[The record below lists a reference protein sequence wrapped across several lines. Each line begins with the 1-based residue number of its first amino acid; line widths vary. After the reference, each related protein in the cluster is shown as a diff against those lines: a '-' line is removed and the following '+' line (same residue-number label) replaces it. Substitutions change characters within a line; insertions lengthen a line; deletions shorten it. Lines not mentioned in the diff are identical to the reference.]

1 MNYLT
6 YPTKTMSITQ
16 SYTGTYSHK
25 KHYEGTPQAFPI
37 DEAGEDSGRSYFLCP
52 CDEVE
57 IKRIYGVGTG
67 GTNTIW
73 LQSTSKVVTPTFTD
87 YVTIMVIHPN
97 DDDLSKLKVGQ
108 KFTRGQEM
116 FREGTDGNATGN
128 HFHFSVAQSLFKD
141 LPNKGWVENDK
152 GAWVLPKNNRKPEEC
167 FYIDNTKIKSSKD
180 LKFLPIPKCE
190 NCEELKKEIVVLE
203 DKIALLEK
211 EVQTLQDKN
220 NLLEKEN
227 AALKDYKFSFTATQ
241 DGFVKIKM
249 YKDEELRIY

>member
-6 YPTKTMSITQ
+6 YPTKTMRITQ
-16 SYTGTYSHK
+16 SYLGTFSHG
-25 KHYEGTPQAFPI
+25 KHYNGTPQSFPI
-37 DEAGEDSGRSYFLCP
+37 DEGAEDTGRSWFICP
-52 CDEVE
+52 CDEIE

-108 KFTRGQEM
+108 KFKRGEQI
-116 FREGTDGNATGN
+116 FREGTDGNVAN
-128 HFHFSVAQSLFKD
+128 HFHISIAQSLYKD

-152 GAWVLPKNNRKPEEC
+152 GAWVMPVNNRKPEDC
-167 FYIDNTKIKSSKD
+167 FYVDGIIKDTKGLNFQLLPKGCDDCLVLEKENQALKD
-180 LKFLPIPKCE
+180 KIALLE
-190 NCEELKKEIVVLE
+190 KEIVVLE

-211 EVQTLQDKN
+211 E
-220 NLLEKEN
+220 N
-227 AALKDYKFSFTATQ
+227 AALKDYKFSFIATQ
-241 DGFVKIKM
+241 DGFVRIKM